1 MGKIP
6 LIIIAGPTAVGKT
19 DLSIKLAHKYNTSII
34 SADSMQIYRHM
45 DKGTAKPSIEEM
57 DGVNHYMIDV
67 VEPSEDFSVAEFCRL
82 AEGYIE
88 DIHSNGHIP
97 IVAGGTGLYINSL
110 LYDMDFSSSQSNEKL
125 RKELRDFANEHGPEK
140 LHEKLRAVS
149 PENADNIHPN
159 NVKRVIRALEI
170 YYETGNEKKDFAS
183 APKPSTKYDPIL
195 IVLNRD
201 REHLYSRINKRVDI
215 MMEDGL
221 LDEVRQLLE
230 MGCTQNMISMRGIG
244 YKEIICHLEGLYF
257 LEEAVEEVK
266 LNSRRYAKRQLTWF
280 RRYDF
285 AKWFNIDEF
294 DDYSALEKS
303 VIDYIE
309 HMLSNR

>member
-19 DLSIKLAHKYNTSII
+19 ELSIKLAQKYNTSII
-34 SADSMQIYRHM
+34 SADSMQIYKHM
-45 DKGTAKPSIEEM
+45 DKGTAKPSVEEM
-57 DGVNHYMIDV
+57 DGVTHYMIDV
-67 VEPSEDFSVAEFCRL
+67 VEPSEDFSVAEFNSL
-82 AEGYIE
+82 AEDYIE
-88 DIHSNGHIP
+88 EIHSNGHVP

-110 LYDMDFSSSQSNEKL
+110 IYDMDFSSSDSNEKL

-140 LHEKLRAVS
+140 LHERLKAVS
-149 PENADNIHPN
+149 PENAEKIHPN

-170 YYETGNEKKDFAS
+170 YYETGNEKKDFTDG
-183 APKPSTKYDPIL
+183 PKKSTKYDPIL

-201 REHLYSRINKRVDI
+201 RDHLYSRINERVGI

-230 MGCTQNMISMRGIG
+230 MGCNQNMISMRGIG
-244 YKEIICHLEGLYF
+244 YKEIICHLEGLCS
-257 LEEAVEEVK
+257 LEEAVEDVK

-280 RRYDF
+280 RRYNF
-285 AKWFNIDEF
+285 AKWFNIDEY
-294 DDYSALEKS
+294 DDYKALEES
-303 VIDYIE
+303 VMDYIE